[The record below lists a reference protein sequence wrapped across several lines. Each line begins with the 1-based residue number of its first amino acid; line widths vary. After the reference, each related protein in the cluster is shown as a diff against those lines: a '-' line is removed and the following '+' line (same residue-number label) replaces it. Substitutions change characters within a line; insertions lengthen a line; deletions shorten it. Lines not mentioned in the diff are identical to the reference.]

1 MTTQQEYHLSADT
14 VILST
19 ADLHGNIIDYNAGFR
34 DASGYTDSELKE
46 KPHNILRHPDMPK
59 EAFSDFWQ
67 TIQTGLPWFGIVKNK
82 RKNGDH
88 YWVAANVSP
97 ITDNGRT
104 TGYLSVRYPATR
116 EQVIAAE
123 RLYADVKM
131 GRVPFPY
138 TKLKSNNTLL
148 PIAVASSTLAI
159 VLPMILGNLSLVDML
174 ISGTVGILGIAYMAY
189 HLQSSK
195 RIQPMLQKG
204 IESLANGRLRAKIE
218 DNTTLGFALN
228 MVRSRLAETDA
239 KNYDAMRSAQ
249 VMTTALNAATTNIM
263 IADARFNISS
273 MNTSLREMFLHNEA
287 KLKSVLPNFSVNSL
301 VGSNMDIFHKN
312 PAHQRMMVEKLTTNF
327 QTDLKLA
334 GLVIRLTVTPID
346 LNNNRLGYVV
356 EWLDR
361 TIEAAIVHDVVEVSQ
376 SMKNGDFSQRINAE
390 AEGAFLQIKTGLN
403 EAIDTIQ
410 HVIMSISEVLEA
422 QATGDLTK
430 SLPSSTFKGH
440 IHALKNAINYSSS
453 KVKES
458 IILATNT
465 SAIVNL
471 AAEQVSAGSADLSS
485 RVQEQ
490 ASALE
495 ETSATMHQ
503 MAAAVQANTA
513 NARKVADLAHQVQNQ
528 SAEGMQVMQQT
539 INAMQAIQDS
549 SNQISEIVTLIDS
562 IAFQTNLLALNAAV
576 EAARAGEHGR
586 GFAVVA
592 SEVRALAGKSAD
604 AAKDIKVLIE
614 NSTNRIENGTRLANK
629 SGEMLDGISHSVE
642 QVAGMI
648 EEIAN
653 SSHEQSAG
661 INQVHLAITQ
671 IDAVTQ
677 QNSALVEQTS
687 AAAESLRSEAYNL
700 QQNMAFFNTGDA
712 STKQINANRQPQ
724 QKKRLLIG

>member
-263 IADARFNISS
+263 IADVRFNISS

-376 SMKNGDFSQRINAE
+376 SMKNGDFSQRINTE

-403 EAIDTIQ
+403 EAIDNIQ

-430 SLPSSTFKGH
+430 SLPSSTFKGQ
-440 IHALKNAINYSSS
+440 IHDLKNAINYSSS

-471 AAEQVSAGSADLSS
+471 TAEQVSAGSADLSS

-629 SGEMLDGISHSVE
+629 SGEMLDGISHSIE

-653 SSHEQSAG
+653 SSHEQSTG
-661 INQVHLAITQ
+661 INQVHLGITQ